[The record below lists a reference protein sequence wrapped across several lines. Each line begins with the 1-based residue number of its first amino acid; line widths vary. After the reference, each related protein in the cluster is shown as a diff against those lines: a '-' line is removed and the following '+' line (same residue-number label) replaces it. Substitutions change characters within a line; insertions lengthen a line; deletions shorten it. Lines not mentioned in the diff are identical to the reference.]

1 MRKLRMTLQTLVI
14 LTVCVHCNQIS
25 GENERSDN
33 GVMRVEIFENASG
46 EFGYDIFVNEKLKIH
61 QPHIPT
67 EEGLKGFATRTDAEK
82 TALAVVKKLSENQ
95 NPPTLTSSELEMMGV
110 ISGK

>member
-1 MRKLRMTLQTLVI
+1 MRGVRMTFLTLAMLGV
-14 LTVCVHCNQIS
+14 VAHCAQIS
-25 GENERSDN
+25 GDQPSAKEPARI
-33 GVMRVEIFENASG
+33 EIIEVAG
-46 EFGYDIFVNEKLKIH
+46 GRYGYDIFIDGKLKIH

-67 EEGLKGFATRTDAEK
+67 VKGAKGFDSRIDAEI
-82 TALAVVKKLSENQ
+82 TAQAVVKKLQEHQ